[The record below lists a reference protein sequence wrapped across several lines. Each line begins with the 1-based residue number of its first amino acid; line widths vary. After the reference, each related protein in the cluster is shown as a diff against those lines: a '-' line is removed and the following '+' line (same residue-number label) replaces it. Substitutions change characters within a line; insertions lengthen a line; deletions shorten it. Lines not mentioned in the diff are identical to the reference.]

1 MLRRWS
7 FYNFL
12 FLLFSITVSD
22 SLATETNELEL
33 MRKAFY
39 SAVEDEKE
47 TEVLFSQLK
56 VILDKQKNNAAPI
69 IIAYYGATET
79 LLGKHALNPYKKWN
93 KLKSGLEKIAAAI
106 EQNPKDLEIRFLR
119 FSILHHL
126 PSFLGFSD
134 ERNEDKGVIYNLLLQ
149 KNYSALEFKIQKG
162 IIEFMIESERLSKSQ
177 NARLRK
183 LLDE

>member
-1 MLRRWS
+1 MV
-7 FYNFL
+7 FYIFL
-12 FLLFSITVSD
+12 FFLFYITVSD
-22 SLATETNELEL
+22 SLATESNELEL
-33 MRKAFY
+33 IRKSFY
-39 SAVEDEKE
+39 SAVDDEKE
-47 TEVLFSQLK
+47 TEALLVQLK
-56 VILDKQKNNAAPI
+56 VILDKQKNNATPI
-69 IIAYYGATET
+69 FLAYYGATET

-93 KLKSGLEKIAAAI
+93 KLKSGLEKIAVAI

-126 PSFLGFSD
+126 PGFLGFSD

-177 NARLRK
+177 NSRLRQ
-183 LLDE
+183 LLNE